1 MSSIE
6 IDFEIFKKLTNIRE
20 SEEDTYNN
28 VILRLINF
36 YEKGYCDSE
45 GTQNED
51 DKLGD
56 INMPQYSNNDWVV
69 KNVSFPY
76 GTEFRGEHEGTWYF
90 AIVKSGALYHDGVR
104 YDSPSAAASKIR
116 GYSENGWRFW
126 QCKLPNQTKWKP
138 ISFYRYK

>member
-6 IDFEIFKKLTNIRE
+6 IDFEVFKKLTNIRE

-36 YEKGYCDSE
+36 YEKGNWDSKE
-45 GTQNED
+45 TQFKNANAGE
-51 DKLGD
+51 
-56 INMPQYSNNDWVV
+56 ISEHIYSNNDWVI
-69 KNVSFPY
+69 KNVSFPD
-76 GTEFRGEHEGTWYF
+76 GTEFRGEHEGSWHF
-90 AIVKSGALYHDGVR
+90 AKVINGALYHDGER
-104 YDSPSAAASKIR
+104 YESPSAAASKIR